1 MTDPTTL
8 SLRNIAAA
16 LRAGALTAAAL
27 TEHAIER
34 HERLGGPLAAYMH
47 WDPVAA
53 RAAAKAADAAFAAG
67 TDLGPMQGI
76 PVSVKDLF
84 GVSGM
89 PTQAG
94 SPKRLPARFEAE
106 GPVVGALRGQ
116 LAVFMGKTHT
126 VEFAFDGLGVN
137 PHLGAPRNPWDA
149 AHHRLAGGSS
159 SGAGVSILE
168 GSAYVALGSDS
179 GGSVRMPAA
188 ITGTVGLKTTAGRWS
203 LDGIVPFSPSLD
215 SPGPL
220 TRTVADAAHAFAAI
234 DPVCDPVALGHALD
248 AAEAAGLELGYTEEH
263 FWDNCSPG
271 VAEGVRGA
279 FGELEKAGAR
289 IVEIDFPEAAAGQA
303 EGMKGKLV
311 EAEFLAIMREE
322 LPEWLETLNPILA
335 GRLTSLENPALLP
348 AVDYLAN
355 LWAMRRLAAAAD
367 ARLEAVDAFVC
378 PTVVGTTPR
387 EEDVRTPEAYSA
399 ANRLVHQNT
408 YLFNVLG
415 LCAVTMPVALDKS
428 GMPVGLQIVGRAN
441 TEERLLAIAR
451 ACEKVL
457 GTGPERLGAPPLCR

>member
-1 MTDPTTL
+1 MTDPAAL
-8 SLRNIAAA
+8 SLREIAAA

-34 HERLGGPLAAYMH
+34 HERLGGPLGAYKH
-47 WDPVAA
+47 WDPEAA
-53 RAAAKAADAAFAAG
+53 RVTAEAANAAFAAG
-67 TDLGPMQGI
+67 ADLDPMQGI

-84 GVSGM
+84 GVRGM

-106 GPVVGALRGQ
+106 GQVVGALRNQ
-116 LAVFMGKTHT
+116 MAVFMGKTHT
-126 VEFAFDGLGVN
+126 VEFAFDGVGIN
-137 PHLGAPRNPWDA
+137 PHLGAPCNPWDA

-215 SPGPL
+215 SPGLL
-220 TRTVADAAHAFAAI
+220 TRTVEDAALAFAAI
-234 DPVCDPVALGHALD
+234 DPVCDGVALGRALD
-248 AAEAAGLELGYTEEH
+248 AAEVASLQLGLAEAY
-263 FWDNCSPG
+263 FWDNCAPG

-279 FGELEKAGAR
+279 LAELERAGAR
-289 IVEIDFPEAAAGQA
+289 IVDIEFPEAAAGQA
-303 EGMKGKLV
+303 EGMKGQVV
-311 EAEFLAIMREE
+311 EAEFLANMRAE
-322 LPEWLETLNPILA
+322 LPEWLETLNPFLV
-335 GRLTSLENPALLP
+335 GRLASLESSELLP
-348 AVDYLAN
+348 SADYLAN
-355 LWAMRRLAAAAD
+355 LWAMRRLAVAAD
-367 ARLEAVDAFVC
+367 ARLKTVDAFVC
-378 PTVVGTTPR
+378 PTVVGTVPK
-387 EEDVRTPEAYSA
+387 EEDVRTPEAYIA
-399 ANRLVHQNT
+399 ANCLVHQNT
-408 YLFNVLG
+408 YLFNILG
-415 LCAVTMPVALDKS
+415 LSAITMPIALDKA

-441 TEERLLAIAR
+441 REERLLTIAR

-457 GTGPERLGAPPLCR
+457 GTGLERLGTPPLCR

>member
-1 MTDPTTL
+1 MTDPANR
-8 SLRNIAAA
+8 SLPGIAAA
-16 LRAGALTAAAL
+16 LRAGELTAAAL

-34 HERLGGPLAAYMH
+34 HERLGGPLAAYIP
-47 WDPVAA
+47 WDPDAA
-53 RAAAKAADAAFAAG
+53 RAAAEAADAAFAAG
-67 TDLGPMQGI
+67 ADLGPMQGI

-84 GVSGM
+84 GVRGM

-94 SPKRLPARFEAE
+94 SPKRLPSRFEAE
-106 GPVVGALRGQ
+106 GPVIAGLRNQ
-116 LAVFMGKTHT
+116 MAVFMGKTHT

-149 AHHRLAGGSS
+149 KEHRLPGGSS

-220 TRTVADAAHAFAAI
+220 TRTILDAAHAFAAI
-234 DPVCDPVALGHALD
+234 DPVCDSAALARALD
-248 AAEAAGLELGYTEEH
+248 AADATGLKLGFDEDH

-279 FGELEKAGAR
+279 LDELGKVGAR

-303 EGMKGKLV
+303 EGMKGLVV

-322 LPEWLETLNPILA
+322 LPEWLETLNPLLA
-335 GRLTSLENPALLP
+335 GRLASLREPERLP

-355 LWAMRRLAAAAD
+355 LWEMHRLAASAD
-367 ARLEAVDAFVC
+367 ARLAAIDAFVC
-378 PTVVGTTPR
+378 PTVVGTPPR
-387 EEDVRTPEAYSA
+387 EEDVRTPEAYVA
-399 ANRLVHQNT
+399 AGRLVHQNT
-408 YLFNVLG
+408 YLLNILG
-415 LCAVTMPVALDKS
+415 LCAVTMPVALDEA

-441 TEERLLAIAR
+441 TEERLLGIAR

-457 GTGPERLGAPPLCR
+457 GTGPERLGTPPLCR